1 MTRAGLLATAFLAW
15 SGLAVGSDAAEL
27 KKVNFAFN
35 YTVNEA
41 HIAYWVALEKGY
53 YRDKG
58 LDVETQYS
66 KGLGDAVAKVDIGRA
81 DIALADAMVVI
92 PGIARG
98 AKVQIIGMVM
108 DKTPLN
114 IFVAKDSPIKTPKDL
129 EGKTIAAPPGDA
141 QRVLFPA
148 FAEVAGV
155 DAKKV
160 EWLNIDP
167 TAKVSALIGKRA
179 DAVGTY
185 YTDLPMFE
193 KAMGKGELRMLRWSD
208 YKFDPYAIS
217 IITSKAMVEKDPDM
231 LKGFLEASYHG
242 WQDVFADPEAALLI
256 FKKRVPELDVPT
268 TRLALPLILDLLKT
282 SRYEQN
288 GIGYIDQEKMCKTV
302 SVVNENMELP
312 RKPTCEEVYTTAL
325 LPSTRY
331 KPGK

>member
-1 MTRAGLLATAFLAW
+1 MKSFGLCIAAALAW
-15 SGLAVGSDAAEL
+15 SGLNGGANAAEL

-41 HIAYWVALEKGY
+41 HVAYWVALEKGY
-53 YRDKG
+53 YKEKG

-66 KGLGDAVAKVDIGRA
+66 KGSGDAVAKVDIGRA

-98 AKVQIIGMVM
+98 AKVTIIGMVM
-108 DKTPLN
+108 DKTPLS
-114 IFVAKDSPIKTPKDL
+114 IFLAKDSPIKAPKDL

-167 TAKVSALIGKRA
+167 TAKVSALIGRRT

-193 KAMGKGELRMLRWSD
+193 KAMGKGQLRVLRWSD
-208 YKFDPYAIS
+208 YGFDPYGIS
-217 IITSKAMVEKDPDM
+217 IITNKATVAKDPEM
-231 LKGFLEASYHG
+231 LKAFLEASYHG
-242 WQDVFADPEAALLI
+242 WQDVFADPEEALRI
-256 FKKRVPELDVPT
+256 FKKRVPELDLPT
-268 TRLALPLILDLLKT
+268 TRLALPMILDLLQT
-282 SRYEQN
+282 ERYQKN
-288 GIGYIDQEKMCKTV
+288 GIGYIDQQKMCKTV
-302 SVVNENMELP
+302 SVVNENMQLP
-312 RKPTCEEVYTTAL
+312 RKPTCDEVYTTTL
-325 LPSTRY
+325 LPGAKY

>member
-1 MTRAGLLATAFLAW
+1 MRRISLLTAALLGWSALAP
-15 SGLAVGSDAAEL
+15 SANAAEL

-41 HIAYWVALEKGY
+41 HVAYWVALEKGY
-53 YRDKG
+53 YKEKG

-66 KGLGDAVAKVDIGRA
+66 KGSGDAVAKVDIGRA

-98 AKVQIIGMVM
+98 AKVKIIGMVM

-114 IFVAKDSPIKTPKDL
+114 FFVAKDSPIKTPKDL

-193 KAMGKGELRMLRWSD
+193 KAMGQGQLRMLRWSD

-217 IITSKAMVEKDPDM
+217 IITSNALIEKDPEM

-242 WQDVFADPEAALLI
+242 WQDVFADPEDAIRI
-256 FKKRVPELDVPT
+256 FKKRVPELDVAT

-282 SRYEQN
+282 ARYEQN
-288 GIGYIDQEKMCKTV
+288 GIGYIDREKMCKTV

-312 RKPTCEEVYTTAL
+312 RKPTCDEVYTSTL
-325 LPSTRY
+325 LSGTKY
-331 KPGK
+331 KAGK

>member
-1 MTRAGLLATAFLAW
+1 MKTSHLIALVLGALCTSTAL
-15 SGLAVGSDAAEL
+15 DAAEL

-53 YRDKG
+53 YKENG
-58 LDVETQYS
+58 LDVDMQYS
-66 KGLGDAVAKVDIGRA
+66 KGSGDAVSKVDIGRA

-92 PGIARG
+92 PGVARG

-114 IFVAKDSPIKTPKDL
+114 IFVASDSPIKVPKDL
-129 EGKTIAAPPGDA
+129 EGKTVAAPPGDA

-148 FAEVAGV
+148 FAETVGI

-167 TAKVSALIGKRA
+167 TAKVASLIGKRA

-193 KAMGKGELRMLRWSD
+193 KAMGQGKLRMLRWSD
-208 YKFDPYAIS
+208 YGFDPYAIS
-217 IITSKAMVEKDPDM
+217 IITSTDKVKNDPEM
-231 LKGFLEASYHG
+231 LKGFLEASYRG
-242 WQDVFADPEAALLI
+242 WQDVFKDTEAALAI

-282 SRYEQN
+282 KRYEDN
-288 GIGYIDQEKMCKTV
+288 GIGYIDRDKMCKTV
-302 SVVNENMELP
+302 SVVNENMQLP
-312 RKPTCEEVYTTAL
+312 RKPTCEEVYVTTL
-325 LPSTRY
+325 LPAAKY
-331 KPGK
+331 KPTN